1 MPVVVRINSID
12 KSKLSIN
19 IYALPEEAPAGK
31 RGRKP
36 KKGVR
41 LLSFKEM
48 LKMDDL
54 PWEEVEIAGYDG
66 KKKRVKY
73 LTNTAMWSVDGFC
86 PIAIRWVLVRD
97 PTGEMDPLPLMS
109 TDVNLTAIRIIEL
122 YIDCWGLEVTFQE
135 AREHLGVETQK
146 Q

>member
-12 KSKLSIN
+12 KSKLSIH

-73 LTNTAMWSVDGFC
+73 LTNTAMWGVDGFY

-122 YIDCWGLEVTFQE
+122 YID
-135 AREHLGVETQK
+135 R
-146 Q
+146 